1 MKKMQKFLS
10 LILALSMMLSM
21 TAFSANA
28 KQVIDGND
36 WYGDEVSVDVTAGTE
51 GYNYMALFRQPIH
64 GYEFAGH
71 FIGDGEGAQTFVV
84 IDTAKHDG
92 TTWTPNGMFELGKSN
107 YDVLYCCDVETMIKD
122 GTYYKRVNLEDS
134 EYYNAEQAKKI
145 RAIVSNSSPYVSL
158 KDMKAALKEAGFQYA
173 EKLTRSEIISAVQ
186 AAIWASANNMTAD
199 DFRYVKTYN
208 VGDNLQWGYPVHDIS
223 DEAGYEVSGNRT
235 FAEYPEVGERHDA
248 LVDYLLALPGVE
260 AEEKQI
266 VITKLDIVHSKIDNT
281 ENQYL
286 VSLGVELNYGA
297 DADDNVKIYT
307 YINGELIAD
316 VEVGSSNRYTLSFN
330 ATENSDIKVV
340 VSGTQNLEKGV
351 YFYAPKPAD
360 VDGDGIATGRE
371 VSQNLVGVS
380 MGETPVHAEA
390 EVTLRNGTLEADK
403 EAENK
408 GNDKF
413 EVSIEVPGGDAAELS
428 KTNYTDVVIT
438 DYMSKWVILDT
449 TSIYIKN
456 DTTGEI
462 IWTIKDGW
470 KSDTDRPTTKTPVI
484 VDVVESNKYIA
495 DDGVTEE
502 INKNGV
508 LYKLTWNVKDD
519 CLLRTDNYSLHYV
532 VTVDTAEEGFVPGVE
547 YPANGHTYVEYEEDG
562 HNDIDV
568 PDVTVPAYTVTY
580 LNGNVTLQKTY
591 PLVTGDEIP
600 DCEDPDEYTDGDDL
614 YIFSGWKL
622 VSGTEGADGT
632 VGTTDLV
639 YEAVYTLSD
648 DVIID
653 DGDTPLDPTPNVPK
667 TGDNED
673 LALAMFGMLLS
684 LAAIAVVL
692 KNKKFFA

>member
-1 MKKMQKFLS
+1 
-10 LILALSMMLSM
+10 M
-21 TAFSANA
+21 TKVNGAKYYSA
-28 KQVIDGND
+28 
-36 WYGDEVSVDVTAGTE
+36 
-51 GYNYMALFRQPIH
+51 
-64 GYEFAGH
+64 
-71 FIGDGEGAQTFVV
+71 
-84 IDTAKHDG
+84 
-92 TTWTPNGMFELGKSN
+92 
-107 YDVLYCCDVETMIKD
+107 
-122 GTYYKRVNLEDS
+122 
-134 EYYNAEQAKKI
+134 
-145 RAIVSNSSPYVSL
+145 
-158 KDMKAALKEAGFQYA
+158 
-173 EKLTRSEIISAVQ
+173 
-186 AAIWASANNMTAD
+186 ANVA
-199 DFRYVKTYN
+199 
-208 VGDNLQWGYPVHDIS
+208 
-223 DEAGYEVSGNRT
+223 
-235 FAEYPEVGERHDA
+235 A
-248 LVDYLLALPGVE
+248 LVD
-260 AEEKQI
+260 
-266 VITKLDIVHSKIDNT
+266 VIQPLT
-281 ENQYL
+281 
-286 VSLGVELNYGA
+286 
-297 DADDNVKIYT
+297 
-307 YINGELIAD
+307 
-316 VEVGSSNRYTLSFN
+316 
-330 ATENSDIKVV
+330 
-340 VSGTQNLEKGV
+340 
-351 YFYAPKPAD
+351 
-360 VDGDGIATGRE
+360 
-371 VSQNLVGVS
+371 
-380 MGETPVHAEA
+380 
-390 EVTLRNGTLEADK
+390 
-403 EAENK
+403 
-408 GNDKF
+408 
-413 EVSIEVPGGDAAELS
+413 AELS

-532 VTVDTAEEGFVPGVE
+532 VIVDTAEEGFVYGVE

-568 PDVTVPAYTVTY
+568 PNVTIPAYTVTY
-580 LNGNVTLQKTY
+580 LNGDVTLQKTY

-632 VGTTDLV
+632 VGTTNLV
-639 YEAVYTLSD
+639 YQAVYTLSD
-648 DVIID
+648 DVIIEG
-653 DGDTPLDPTPNVPK
+653 GDTPLDPTPNVPK